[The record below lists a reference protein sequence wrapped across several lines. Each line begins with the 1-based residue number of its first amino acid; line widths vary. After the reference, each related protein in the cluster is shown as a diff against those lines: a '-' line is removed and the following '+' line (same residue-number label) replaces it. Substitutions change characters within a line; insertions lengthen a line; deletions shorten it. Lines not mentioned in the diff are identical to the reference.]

1 LAAEPGVRII
11 NDVVLN
17 QVAVSF
23 GPAGDGETADE
34 ATRQTL
40 ARVQH
45 EGFCYPSHGV
55 WQGRE
60 IMRISVS
67 SHLTDET
74 EGDRAVEA
82 IIAAW
87 REIRSETG

>member
-1 LAAEPGVRII
+1 MRIV

-23 GPAGDGETADE
+23 GLEDDGAAAETA
-34 ATRQTL
+34 TRETL
-40 ARVQH
+40 ARVQND
-45 EGFCYPSHGV
+45 GFCYPSHGV
-55 WQGRE
+55 WHGHE

-67 SHLTDET
+67 SQTTDEAD
-74 EGDRAVEA
+74 GDRTAEA

-87 REIRSETG
+87 REVRGVNR